1 MIDRYTLSTHQEVLE
16 KHFNAAFK
24 DEFIPRYN
32 AAPTQA
38 LPVITQDNTARF
50 QYFKWGLISNWA
62 NNKKM
67 SPKLFNLDTETLSKK
82 ASHQK
87 SLKSHRCL
95 IPVDGFYVW
104 KPFSKKKAV
113 PYYISRN
120 DKNPLAI
127 AGIWEE
133 KDDFNEEANHSFIMI
148 TQHSDE
154 RMTPYQENMPLCLG
168 EKEIISWMNAGT
180 TALEIEEISKSTHL
194 WPLTAHPVSPLI
206 ANLAKDS
213 PSLIKHSQPSDQLG
227 NYTLFQ

>member
-16 KHFNAAFK
+16 KHFSAAFK

-113 PYYISRN
+113 PYYISRI
-120 DKNPLAI
+120 DKKPLAI

-213 PSLIKHSQPSDQLG
+213 PSLIKHSQPSDQYG

>member
-1 MIDRYTLSTHQEVLE
+1 MIDRYTLSTDKEILE
-16 KHFNAAFK
+16 KHFNASFLN
-24 DEFIPRYN
+24 EFIPRYN
-32 AAPTQA
+32 AGPTQD
-38 LPVITQDNTARF
+38 LPVITLDNTAHF

-104 KPFSKKKAV
+104 KPFAKKKSI
-113 PYYISRN
+113 PYFVSRT
-120 DKNPLAI
+120 DKKPLAI

-133 KDDFNEEANHSFIMI
+133 KDDFNEKANHTFIMI
-148 TQHSDE
+148 TQNSDE
-154 RMTPYQENMPLCLG
+154 MMTPYQENMPLCLG
-168 EKEIISWMNAGT
+168 ENEIACWMNADT
-180 TALEIEEISKSTHL
+180 LAPEIQEIIKDTHS

-206 ANLAKDS
+206 ANLEKDM
-213 PSLIKHSQPSDQLG
+213 PSLIEHSQPSDQHG

>member
-1 MIDRYTLSTHQEVLE
+1 MIDRYTLSTPKEVLE
-16 KHFNAAFK
+16 KHFNASFLI
-24 DEFIPRYN
+24 EFISRYN
-32 AAPTQA
+32 AAPTQD
-38 LPVITQDNTARF
+38 LPVITQDNTAHF

-95 IPVDGFYVW
+95 IPIDGFYVW
-104 KPFSKKKAV
+104 KPFAKKKAI
-113 PYYISRN
+113 PYFISRT
-120 DKNPLAI
+120 DKKPLAI

-133 KDDFNEEANHSFIMI
+133 KDDFNEKANHSFIMI

-168 EKEIISWMNAGT
+168 EKEIACG
-180 TALEIEEISKSTHL
+180 
-194 WPLTAHPVSPLI
+194 
-206 ANLAKDS
+206 
-213 PSLIKHSQPSDQLG
+213 
-227 NYTLFQ
+227 

>member
-1 MIDRYTLSTHQEVLE
+1 MIDRYTLSTGKEILE
-16 KHFNAAFK
+16 KYFNASFLN
-24 DEFIPRYN
+24 EFIPRYN
-32 AAPTQA
+32 AGPTQD
-38 LPVITQDNTARF
+38 LPVITLDNTAHF

-95 IPVDGFYVW
+95 IPIDGFYVW
-104 KPFSKKKAV
+104 KPFAKKKSI
-113 PYYISRN
+113 PYFISRT
-120 DKNPLAI
+120 DKKPLAI

-133 KDDFNEEANHSFIMI
+133 KDDFNEKANHTFIMI
-148 TQHSDE
+148 TQNSDE
-154 RMTPYQENMPLCLG
+154 MMTPYQENMPLCLG
-168 EKEIISWMNAGT
+168 EKEIASWMNADT
-180 TALEIEEISKSTHL
+180 SAPEIQEMIKDTRS

-206 ANLAKDS
+206 ANLEKDM
-213 PSLIKHSQPSDQLG
+213 PSLIEHSQPSDQHG